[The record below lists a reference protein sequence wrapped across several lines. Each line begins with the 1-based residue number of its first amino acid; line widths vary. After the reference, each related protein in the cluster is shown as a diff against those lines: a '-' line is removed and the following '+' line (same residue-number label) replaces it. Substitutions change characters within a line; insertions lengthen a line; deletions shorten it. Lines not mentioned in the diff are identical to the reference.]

1 MKKIEELLGI
11 KYFLKIK
18 DPVTNRECNV
28 YMSTES
34 DLEFLLLLLKPA
46 TGLQYDVKD
55 LKKDSLDITEE
66 DRMKILETCEK
77 ADSDKIII
85 THGTDTMIET
95 AKILN
100 KIRSKTIIL
109 TGAVKPEKFSDSDAS
124 FNVGTAVGAIP
135 ILKNGIYI
143 AMNGKITS
151 WGNVQRNLGTGQFST
166 K

>member
-1 MKKIEELLGI
+1 MKIVFVQTGGTIDKDYPTARKGYAFEIAEPAVRRILEKINPSFDFEI
-11 KYFLKIK
+11 I
-18 DPVTNRECNV
+18 
-28 YMSTES
+28 SI
-34 DLEFLLLLLKPA
+34 
-46 TGLQYDVKD
+46 

-109 TGAVKPEKFSDSDAS
+109 TGAMKPEKFSDSDAS

-151 WGNVQRNLGTGQFST
+151 WGNVQRNLETGQFST